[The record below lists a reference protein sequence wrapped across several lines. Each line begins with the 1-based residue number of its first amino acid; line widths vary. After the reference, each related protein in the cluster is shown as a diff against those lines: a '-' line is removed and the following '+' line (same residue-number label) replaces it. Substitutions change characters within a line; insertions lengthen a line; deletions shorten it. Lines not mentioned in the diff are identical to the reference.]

1 MFKRMKLKISI
12 FLSFRNKYLIFGL
25 TPFIFLSCKS
35 SLNPDNSRTQ
45 FFRSEMRGF
54 VQSISDYA
62 KSTNPDFIVITQNGI
77 ELLTDNSKSDGKLV
91 QTYLDKIDGVGQEHV
106 FYGVEGY
113 EIPTPS
119 DYRNYLLGFL
129 DLAESQNLKV
139 LVTDYCGVPELVN
152 DSFSKNN
159 ERNYISFAAPSD
171 DFDLDEI
178 PDYPESPF
186 DENSM
191 NIAKLPGA
199 KNFLYLI
206 NSSMFSNKQFFLT
219 ALQKLNYDLLII
231 DPFYSGRL
239 LKEADIQSLK
249 TKANGGKRLVIAY
262 LNIGAAEQFRY
273 YWQNDWG
280 IGNPAW
286 IVARYSD
293 PLYYNEYWVKY
304 WVKDWQDIIF
314 GNGYSFLDKI
324 LGSGFDGVYL
334 DNLEVY
340 AFFESL

>member
-1 MFKRMKLKISI
+1 MFKRMKLIMSL
-12 FLSFRNKYLIFGL
+12 FLSFRKKYLIFIL
-25 TPFIFLSCKS
+25 TSFISLSCKS
-35 SLNPDNSRTQ
+35 SVNPDNTRNQ

-54 VQSISDYA
+54 VQNISDYA
-62 KSTNPDFIVITQNGI
+62 KSMNPGFIVITQNGL
-77 ELLTDNSKSDGKLV
+77 ELLTDNSMLDGKIV
-91 QTYLDKIDGVGQEHV
+91 PTYLDKIDGVGQEHV
-106 FYGVEGY
+106 FYGEKGY
-113 EIPTPS
+113 EVPTPS

-139 LVTDYCGVPELVN
+139 LVTDYCAVPEQVD

-178 PDYPESPF
+178 PEYPETTF
-186 DENSM
+186 GENSLD
-191 NIAKLPGA
+191 ILKLPEA

-206 NSSMFSNKQFFLT
+206 NSSMFKNKQSFLT

-231 DPFYSGRL
+231 DPYYSGRL
-239 LKEADIQSLK
+239 LKEADIQFLK
-249 TKANGGKRLVIAY
+249 AKANGGKRLVISY

-273 YWQNDWG
+273 YWQSDWE

-286 IVARYSD
+286 IAARYSD
-293 PLYYNEYWVKY
+293 PLYYNEYWVKF
-304 WVKDWQDIIF
+304 WEKDWQDIIF
-314 GNGYSFLDKI
+314 GNRYSFIDKI
-324 LGSGFDGVYL
+324 LASGFDGVYL

-340 AFFESL
+340 AYFESL